1 MTAHLE
7 RETFR
12 VMGTICATAATARTG
27 DIIRARRA
35 IDAARAE
42 VAACERILTRF
53 DPRSDLS
60 RLNRADGAWI
70 TVDVRLVESLGAAL
84 QAREDTGGR
93 FDPTVLPALIAAG
106 YDRSF
111 ELVTERPSTPL
122 DNWHA
127 GALVEI
133 DAHSSRVRVEPG
145 AAVDLGGIGKGYASM
160 RALDAMRTS
169 WPALTGALVDLGGDI
184 SVWGAPP
191 EGGPWLVDIADPR
204 AHDLVAGTLSL
215 SRGGVATSGRDA
227 RRFGPDGRLHH
238 LIDPATATPAAA
250 GPLAVTVVAGTATD
264 AEAHATALAVAGI
277 DEAREYVR
285 ARPDIAAR
293 VISELDPPIAI
304 GCFPLVRERPG
315 VRLAITTQPGGSP
328 WH

>member
-1 MTAHLE
+1 MMLHLE
-7 RETFR
+7 REAFR
-12 VMGTICATAATARTG
+12 AMGTNCASAATAGTS
-27 DIIRARRA
+27 DIIPARRA

-53 DPRSDLS
+53 DARSDLS

-70 TVDVRLVESLGAAL
+70 TVDIRLVEALGAAL
-84 QAREDTGGR
+84 QAREDTSGR

-111 ELVTERPSTPL
+111 ELVTERASTPL
-122 DNWHA
+122 DDWHA
-127 GALVEI
+127 GALIEV
-133 DAHSSRVRVEPG
+133 DARSSRVRIEPG
-145 AAVDLGGIGKGYASM
+145 AAVDLGGIGKGYAST
-160 RALDAMRTS
+160 RALHAMRTT

-204 AHDLVAGTLSL
+204 AHDLVARTLRLRSC
-215 SRGGVATSGRDA
+215 GVATSGRDA
-227 RRFGPDGRLHH
+227 RRFGPDGGLHH
-238 LIDPATATPAAA
+238 LIDPATGTPAAA
-250 GPLAVTVVAGTATD
+250 GPLAVTVVAGTAME
-264 AEAHATALAVAGI
+264 AEAHATALAVADI
-277 DEAREYVR
+277 DEARDYVR
-285 ARPDIAAR
+285 ARPDIAAL
-293 VISELDPPIAI
+293 VIPEFDPPIAI
-304 GCFPLVRERPG
+304 GHLPLVRERPR